1 MSDTQTEN
9 EVISG
14 LKVINAKTYEL
25 TPSEIPQKVLEGR
38 PTFSETIL
46 WISEDESR
54 LSGIWSST
62 VGKWECVWPW
72 HETCHLLEGQLEMI
86 DHLGK
91 SVILI
96 PGDMF
101 HCIKGAKHIFN
112 VLQPVR
118 KLMFLFHDSS
128 IPDTCADLIEKRGS
142 QYQ

>member
-72 HETCHLLEGQLEMI
+72 HET
-86 DHLGK
+86 
-91 SVILI
+91 
-96 PGDMF
+96 
-101 HCIKGAKHIFN
+101 
-112 VLQPVR
+112 
-118 KLMFLFHDSS
+118 
-128 IPDTCADLIEKRGS
+128 
-142 QYQ
+142 

>member
-14 LKVINAKTYEL
+14 LKVINAKTVEL
-25 TPSEIPQKVLEGR
+25 SPGEIPQKVLEGR
-38 PTFSETIL
+38 PTTGETLL
-46 WISEDESR
+46 WSSDDGSR

-62 VGKWECVWPW
+62 IGKWEVVWPW
-72 HETCHLLEGQLEMI
+72 DETCYILEGQLEMT

-91 SVILI
+91 SVILN